1 MPHLITSMTNDQL
14 DQQMTETEK
23 LYKICILDLLIA
35 IDEDVVDWRDHP
47 KLWTAI
53 QKADIAL
60 DLWAGMNLKQIK
72 QELEHTK

>member
-47 KLWTAI
+47 KL
-53 QKADIAL
+53 
-60 DLWAGMNLKQIK
+60 
-72 QELEHTK
+72 

>member
-1 MPHLITSMTNDQL
+1 MTNDQL

-35 IDEDVVDWRDHP
+35 VDEDVVDWRDHP

-53 QKADIAL
+53 QKADITL

>member
-72 QELEHTK
+72 QELENTK

>member
-1 MPHLITSMTNDQL
+1 
-14 DQQMTETEK
+14 MTETEK

-35 IDEDVVDWRDHP
+35 IDEDVVDWRDYP

-60 DLWAGMNLKQIK
+60 DIWAGMNLKKIK
-72 QELEHTK
+72 EETEAYLRGMKE

>member
-60 DLWAGMNLKQIK
+60 DLWAEMNLKQIK
-72 QELEHTK
+72 QELEYTK

>member
-1 MPHLITSMTNDQL
+1 MQHLITSMTNDQL

>member
-1 MPHLITSMTNDQL
+1 
-14 DQQMTETEK
+14 MTETEK

-35 IDEDVVDWRDHP
+35 IDEDVVDWRDHF

-60 DLWAGMNLKQIK
+60 DIWAGMNLKQIK
-72 QELEHTK
+72 LELEGSASRTLEGG